1 MNKKAQGSLELVLIL
16 VFVFALIG
24 GIMYIIGLKSIEFQD
39 IDKEKELDD
48 FANSITHE
56 FEILVK
62 VEEGYR
68 REVEIPDFIIKKFN
82 VTLNGS
88 YLVIRSVERDEIDAD
103 PNYYFIPHGVEP
115 SLIVRNDSGENKT
128 YLIVQKGDYD
138 EQIDFINLD

>member
-16 VFVFALIG
+16 VFVFALI

>member
-24 GIMYIIGLKSIEFQD
+24 GIMYIIGLKSVEYQD
-39 IDKEKELDD
+39 IDKKKELDD
-48 FANSITHE
+48 FAKSITHE

-88 YLVIRSVERDEIDAD
+88 YLVLRSMDRDDINAD
-103 PNYYFIPHGVEP
+103 PNFYFIPKGVEP
-115 SLIVRNDSGENKT
+115 SLIIRNISGINKT
-128 YLIVQKGDYD
+128 FLLVEKEDYGEFD
-138 EQIDFINLD
+138 SFLVLS